1 MSASEQAARI
11 AALEAALQT
20 LIDEAVDLANDVSAG
35 DFDPEGVAGIV
46 NARAVLSGNA
56 TNEMEGDQ

>member
-35 DFDPEGVAGIV
+35 DFDPEAIEGIV
-46 NARAVLSGNA
+46 NARAVLSNNA
-56 TNEMEGDQ
+56 IKETE

>member
-35 DFDPEGVAGIV
+35 DFDPEAIEGII
-46 NARAVLSGNA
+46 NARAVLSNKA
-56 TNEMEGDQ
+56 MRETE